1 MPGSVPKMHHTANPN
16 KRIMPSAHTLQE
28 IMLLAMEIRTTAL
41 LTSRREVD
49 LPLVLLLSDGVR
61 LLAGEPATNSTSF
74 LVSEVKGEICVEER
88 AKGAGHKRSRG
99 IASSI

>member
-1 MPGSVPKMHHTANPN
+1 
-16 KRIMPSAHTLQE
+16 
-28 IMLLAMEIRTTAL
+28 MLLAIEIRTTAL

-61 LLAGEPATNSTSF
+61 LLVGEPATNSTSF